1 MKKIPFMITS
11 LFMLL
16 GLAILPAN
24 VSAQEDSF
32 IMGPAELTQEQC
44 VAYIKQRNAEPK
56 INCSVEELVSYYY
69 QEASSEGI
77 RPDVALCQA
86 ILETNCFAFGK
97 DVVPAQ
103 NNYCGLGTTGNGVQ
117 GAYFVTPRLG
127 VRAHIQ
133 HLLAYCSDHDPKTPV
148 VDPRFSLIRAI
159 ASKYNQCPT
168 WESLDGNW
176 AVPGNQY
183 GENILK
189 TYELMKNM
197 LSNQWLN
204 MTKTKN
210 TLENVKSHYPSGYGM
225 EKNK

>member
-1 MKKIPFMITS
+1 MKKVPLIITV
-11 LFMLL
+11 LFILF
-16 GLAILPAN
+16 GLSVWPSS
-24 VSAQEDSF
+24 VSAQEEDSF
-32 IMGPAELTQEQC
+32 IMGPAQLTMEQC
-44 VAYIKQRNAEPK
+44 VAYIKHRNAEPK
-56 INCSVEELVSYYY
+56 INCSVEELVGYYY
-69 QEASSEGI
+69 QEAGLEGI

-97 DVVPAQ
+97 DVIPAQ

-117 GAYFVTPRLG
+117 GAYFMTPQMG

-197 LSNQWLN
+197 MPNQFMN
-204 MTKTKN
+204 RTKTKN
-210 TLENVKSHYPSGYGM
+210 TIDIVKSRYHVGYDI
-225 EKNK
+225 KK